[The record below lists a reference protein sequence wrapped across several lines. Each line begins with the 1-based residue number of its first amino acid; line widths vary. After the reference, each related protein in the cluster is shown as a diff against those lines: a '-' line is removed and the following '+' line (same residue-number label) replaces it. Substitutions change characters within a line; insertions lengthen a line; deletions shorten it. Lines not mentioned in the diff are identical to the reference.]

1 MDIEDTLAKQALIMD
16 PSAPSF
22 VLKINSVR
30 NEATPFGGFTPVDV
44 EARSK
49 RFGLRLRDEPLYV
62 SICTYSPEEDDWI
75 FVVARK

>member
-1 MDIEDTLAKQALIMD
+1 
-16 PSAPSF
+16 
-22 VLKINSVR
+22 
-30 NEATPFGGFTPVDV
+30 V